1 MLYTQTSTHI
11 IIYTNNIITKNNAH
25 TINNITYTLIH
36 IIKNKMLEIQTIC
49 QIFFLQ
55 TAVVGIKLLRKNA
68 Y

>member
-36 IIKNKMLEIQTIC
+36 IIKNEMLEIQTIC
-49 QIFFLQ
+49 QIFLQ
-55 TAVVGIKLLRKNA
+55 TAVVVSD
-68 Y
+68 